1 MNTVLFI
8 VLCVFA
14 LYGAFNAVYELLFR
28 GIKPKYDSVHIF
40 KTMIIDDFD
49 KAEAYIRYCSAKG
62 ERDENI
68 VILCRKDD
76 CETEKE
82 AYILSN
88 QFDFVTVLNKDEYIW
103 VINKALER

>member
-8 VLCVFA
+8 ILCVFA

-62 ERDENI
+62 E
-68 VILCRKDD
+68 
-76 CETEKE
+76 TEKE

-103 VINKALER
+103 VINKALEK